1 MTQEI
6 VTGHMAHILAGRLTA
21 QGYQVNFPPGR
32 DPAAFTVVSLP
43 GGPDVEVTA
52 EEAGHTAC
60 HYTGRSPVEAAG
72 VIARLEASG
81 HPQEQAAGGETLIG
95 IWDGV
100 AVEWHYLPPAG
111 KPANADQ
118 IGAALLAHLAVLAV
132 NRSGVTG

>member
-6 VTGHMAHILAGRLTA
+6 VTGHMAHVLASQLTA
-21 QGYQVNFPPGR
+21 QGYEVDFPPGR
-32 DPAAFTVVSLP
+32 DLAAFIVVSLP

-52 EEAGHTAC
+52 EDGGQTSC
-60 HYTGRSPVEAAG
+60 HYTGRSPVEAAD
-72 VIARLEASG
+72 VIARLEASA
-81 HPQEQAAGGETLIG
+81 HPQALAAGGETLTG

-111 KPANADQ
+111 KPVNPGQ

-132 NRSGVTG
+132 NRSGGTG

>member
-6 VTGHMAHILAGRLTA
+6 VTGHMAHVLASRLTA
-21 QGYQVNFPPGR
+21 QGYQVDFPAGR
-32 DPAAFTVVSLP
+32 DPAAFIVVSLP

-52 EEAGHTAC
+52 EDGGQTSC
-60 HYTGRSPVEAAG
+60 HYTGRSPVETAG

-81 HPQEQAAGGETLIG
+81 HPQAQAASGETLIG
-95 IWDGV
+95 TWDGI

-118 IGAALLAHLAVLAV
+118 ISAALLAHLAALAV
-132 NRSGVTG
+132 NRPGGTG

>member
-1 MTQEI
+1 MTQEV
-6 VTGHMAHILAGRLTA
+6 VTGHMAHLLAGRLTA
-21 QGYQVNFPPGR
+21 QGYQVDFPPGR
-32 DPAAFTVVSLP
+32 DLAAFTVVSLP

>member
-6 VTGHMAHILAGRLTA
+6 VTGHMAHLLAGRLTA
-21 QGYQVNFPPGR
+21 QGYQVNFPAGR
-32 DPAAFTVVSLP
+32 DPAAFMVVSLP

-81 HPQEQAAGGETLIG
+81 HPQAQAAGGETLIG

-100 AVEWHYLPPAG
+100 DVEWHYLPPAG
-111 KPANADQ
+111 EPANADQ

-132 NRSGVTG
+132 NRSGGTG